1 MKQLPPIQPTS
12 EQLPIISN
20 TRFGFEVI
28 RGAAGSGKTSTAIL
42 RLQSLGYTFQERRKR
57 EGSNH
62 PVRILVL
69 TFNRTLRGYVKS
81 LVESQAS
88 GFENAVVEIETYAKW
103 AMNALGQVSIV
114 DQVDADRKI
123 GELAAAIPGLA
134 RNFVVREVDY
144 LLGRFPIDGL
154 EQYLTAERTGRGA
167 APRVDRNLRQRILKE
182 VVEPYQKWLLAKDL
196 WDWNDLALAMA
207 VRKKVQKYDVIVVD
221 ETQDFSANQLRS
233 LLPHLADPFAV
244 TFVIDS
250 VQRLYARGFTWAEV
264 GLPPNTQY
272 HVLRDN
278 HRNTAEIAAFAAGV
292 LAGLPS
298 DNDGALPDFERTT
311 RSGSRPVILVGDY
324 PAQLDWVVKF
334 INEKVDLASES
345 VAFLAPLGGGWF
357 KFTKSRLAS
366 AGILHVDVTRQGE
379 WPDGDENV
387 ALSTF
392 HSAKGLEFDHV
403 FILGLSV
410 ENTSHGADDADDQ
423 LVNLRRSLAVAIGRA
438 RSTVCVGYKPGEES
452 DLVGY
457 FDPQT
462 FDETPL

>member
-1 MKQLPPIQPTS
+1 M
-12 EQLPIISN
+12 
-20 TRFGFEVI
+20 
-28 RGAAGSGKTSTAIL
+28 
-42 RLQSLGYTFQERRKR
+42 
-57 EGSNH
+57 
-62 PVRILVL
+62 
-69 TFNRTLRGYVKS
+69 
-81 LVESQAS
+81 VESQAS

-114 DQVDADRKI
+114 DQADADRKI

-144 LLGRFPIDGL
+144 LLGRFPVDGL

-167 APRVDRNLRQRILKE
+167 SPRVDRNLRQRILKE
-182 VVEPYQKWLLAKDL
+182 VVEPYQKWLLAENL

-207 VRKKVQKYDVIVVD
+207 VKKKVPKYDVIVVD

-264 GLPPNTQY
+264 GLPQNTQY

-278 HRNTAEIAAFAAGV
+278 HRNTAEIAAFAAGI
-292 LAGLPS
+292 LADLPS
-298 DNDGALPDFERTT
+298 DNDGALPDFERT
-311 RSGSRPVILVGDY
+311 SRNGTMPTVLRGIY
-324 PAQLDWVVKF
+324 SAQLNWAVNF
-334 INEKVDLASES
+334 IHARVNLASES

-357 KFTKSRLAS
+357 DFTKASLAK
-366 AGILHVDVTRQGE
+366 AGIKHVEITRRGA

-403 FILGLSV
+403 FILGLSD

-423 LVNLRRSLAVAIGRA
+423 LINHRRSLAVAIGRA
-438 RSTVCVGYKPGEES
+438 RSTVCVGCKPGKES
-452 DLVGY
+452 DLVAF
-457 FDPQT
+457 FDPAT
-462 FDETPL
+462 FEAISV